1 MKNLDKTLWIKR
13 IFMVLMDICIVILT
27 SITALIVRFEFSLSA
42 VPKYYIGV
50 VWSSLPATLVIA
62 IIVFYVFRLYSS
74 LWVYA
79 GVTELLYLAA
89 ACIVDTL
96 LNTVTIL
103 LNYRDQEYPLPRSW
117 YFIYGTLLLAFMFI
131 SRYSYRAV
139 RTFFGKKVDEKN
151 LKRVLVVDA
160 GKQNRKG
167 LVLTC
172 KESLVPYYSKF
183 GFVDEGITDKSTHGN
198 VLWHQMRLD
207 FKLRN
212 NGVNPS
218 DNKNV
223 TAHKTFKAD
232 RILSYFKEE
241 WKVLLIIT
249 VSGVIYN
256 LGLLLGPWFEGKMA
270 GCLIDILA
278 KNAVYKDMLI
288 LVIAYVISIGVV
300 QVSRYIKRFYVRRFA
315 NNVNRRMKKILY
327 GTLVLKSRTELE
339 GEGMGDI
346 MTKAILDVD
355 DCAEGMRKFTTEV
368 FDTGVALAAYAGT
381 LLVYD
386 VRLALIAMIFPPIS
400 YIIAE
405 KMKVIVQK
413 TGSAYKKQ
421 SGILSNATLDRASNA
436 ITYRVYGREVN
447 RKNAYEDNLAEYEK
461 SAIYANIWNSSL
473 TPLYRIISMMGILFI
488 LYFGSRNVLGTG
500 WRTWDI
506 AAFTT
511 FLACFIKLSDKSS
524 KAAKLFN
531 AVHKAQVS
539 WKRIKP
545 LMVIQAKDTDC
556 KNQTSGRLEVQ
567 NLSFTY
573 PDGKNVYNGISF
585 TAEPGE
591 IIGVTGPVASGKSTF
606 GRTFLCEYP
615 YEGSIM
621 YNGCELRN
629 AADNERTGIISYLG
643 HDPELFND
651 SIKNNILLGDNKD
664 VNEYLKAVCIDKE
677 VEAMEQGADTIIGSG
692 GVRLSG
698 GQAQR
703 IALARTLCHKKPVFI
718 LDDPFS
724 ALDKNTEE
732 QIYNN
737 LRKMTEGSIV
747 IILSHRL
754 YMFPKLD
761 KVIWLDEGSVRVGT
775 HDELMLECMA
785 YRQLNDAA
793 NAMSEDTVSYE
804 QRKNVKGVVDKHE

>member
-1 MKNLDKTLWIKR
+1 MNIRYATMADLDDIASVESECFPVLEAATKEEFEQR
-13 IFMVLMDICIVILT
+13 I
-27 SITALIVRFEFSLSA
+27 
-42 VPKYYIGV
+42 KYYGNHFWLMFDDDKLIAFVDGFVTDEADLTDDMYENASMHNENGAWQMIFGV
-50 VWSSLPATLVIA
+50 NTLPEYRRCGYAKELIKKA
-62 IIVFYVFRLYSS
+62 IL
-74 LWVYA
+74 
-79 GVTELLYLAA
+79 
-89 ACIVDTL
+89 
-96 LNTVTIL
+96 
-103 LNYRDQEYPLPRSW
+103 
-117 YFIYGTLLLAFMFI
+117 
-131 SRYSYRAV
+131 
-139 RTFFGKKVDEKN
+139 
-151 LKRVLVVDA
+151 DA

-355 DCAEGMRKFTTEV
+355 DCAEGMRKFTTEI
-368 FDTGVALAAYAGT
+368 FDTGVALAAYAGM

-386 VRLALIAMIFPPIS
+386 VRLAFIAMIFPPIS

-436 ITYRVYGREVN
+436 ITYRVYGREVD

-585 TAEPGE
+585 TAEPGQ

-664 VNEYLKAVCIDKE
+664 VNEYLKAVCINKE

-761 KVIWLDEGSVRVGT
+761 KVIWLDEGSARVGT

>member
-1 MKNLDKTLWIKR
+1 MNIRYATMADLDDIASVESECFPVLEAATKEEFEQR
-13 IFMVLMDICIVILT
+13 I
-27 SITALIVRFEFSLSA
+27 
-42 VPKYYIGV
+42 KYYGNHFWLMFDDDKLIAFVDGFVTDEADLTDEMYENASMHDENGAWQMIFGV
-50 VWSSLPATLVIA
+50 NTLPEYRRCGYAKELIKKA
-62 IIVFYVFRLYSS
+62 IL
-74 LWVYA
+74 
-79 GVTELLYLAA
+79 
-89 ACIVDTL
+89 
-96 LNTVTIL
+96 
-103 LNYRDQEYPLPRSW
+103 
-117 YFIYGTLLLAFMFI
+117 
-131 SRYSYRAV
+131 
-139 RTFFGKKVDEKN
+139 
-151 LKRVLVVDA
+151 DA
-160 GKQNRKG
+160 REQNRKG

-249 VSGVIYN
+249 VSGFIYN
-256 LGLLLGPWFEGKMA
+256 LGLLFGPWFEGKMA

-355 DCAEGMRKFTTEV
+355 DCAEGMRKFTTEI
-368 FDTGVALAAYAGT
+368 FDTGVALAAYAGM

-436 ITYRVYGREVN
+436 ITYRVYGREAD

-556 KNQTSGRLEVQ
+556 KNQTLGRLEVQ

-573 PDGKNVYNGISF
+573 PDGKNVYNDISF
-585 TAEPGE
+585 TAEPGQ

-615 YEGSIM
+615 YEGSIR

-629 AADNERTGIISYLG
+629 AADNVRSGIISYLG

-651 SIKNNILLGDNKD
+651 SVRNNVLLGDDYD
-664 VNEYLKAVCIDKE
+664 VFEYLRVVCMDKE
-677 VEAMEQGADTIIGSG
+677 VEAMEQGADTIIGSEG
-692 GVRLSG
+692 IRLSG

-703 IALARTLCHKKPVFI
+703 IALARTLCHKKLVLV

-724 ALDKNTEE
+724 ALDRNTEE
-732 QIYNN
+732 QIYKKLKDMASDN
-737 LRKMTEGSIV
+737 IV
-747 IILSHRL
+747 ILISHRL
-754 YMFPKLD
+754 YMFPKMD
-761 KVIWLDEGSVRVGT
+761 KVIWMDAGKANVGT
-775 HDELMLECMA
+775 HKELMLECPG
-785 YRQLNDAA
+785 YRK
-793 NAMSEDTVSYE
+793 MYETVSVE
-804 QRKNVKGVVDKHE
+804 ECRTVETENEGLAAAKVVENSRRVVDKHE

>member
-1 MKNLDKTLWIKR
+1 MNIRYATMADLDDIASVESECFPVLEAATKEEFEQR
-13 IFMVLMDICIVILT
+13 I
-27 SITALIVRFEFSLSA
+27 
-42 VPKYYIGV
+42 KYYGNHFWLMFDDDKLIAFVDGFVTDEANLTDEMYENASMHDENGAWQMIFGV
-50 VWSSLPATLVIA
+50 NTLPEYRRCGYAKELIKKA
-62 IIVFYVFRLYSS
+62 IL
-74 LWVYA
+74 
-79 GVTELLYLAA
+79 
-89 ACIVDTL
+89 
-96 LNTVTIL
+96 
-103 LNYRDQEYPLPRSW
+103 
-117 YFIYGTLLLAFMFI
+117 
-131 SRYSYRAV
+131 
-139 RTFFGKKVDEKN
+139 
-151 LKRVLVVDA
+151 DA
-160 GKQNRKG
+160 REQNRKG

-223 TAHKTFKAD
+223 TANKKFAAD

-249 VSGVIYN
+249 VSGFIYN
-256 LGLLLGPWFEGKMA
+256 LGLLFGPWFEGKMA

-278 KNAVYKDMLI
+278 NNAVYKDMLI

-346 MTKAILDVD
+346 MTKAILDID
-355 DCAEGMRKFTTEV
+355 DCAEGMRKFTTEI
-368 FDTGVALAAYAGT
+368 FDTGVALAAYAGM

-488 LYFGSRNVLGTG
+488 LYFGSRNVLVTG

-556 KNQTSGRLEVQ
+556 KNQTLGRLEVQ

-585 TAEPGE
+585 TAEPGQ

-629 AADNERTGIISYLG
+629 AADNVRSGIISYLG

-651 SIKNNILLGDNKD
+651 SVRNNVLLGDDYD
-664 VNEYLKAVCIDKE
+664 VFEYLRAVCMDKE
-677 VEAMEQGADTIIGSG
+677 VEAMEQGADTIIGSEG
-692 GVRLSG
+692 IRLSG

-703 IALARTLCHKKPVFI
+703 IALARTLCHKKMVLV

-724 ALDKNTEE
+724 ALDRNTEE
-732 QIYNN
+732 QIYKKLKDMASDN
-737 LRKMTEGSIV
+737 IV
-747 IILSHRL
+747 ILISHRL
-754 YMFPKLD
+754 YMFPKMD
-761 KVIWLDEGSVRVGT
+761 KVIWMDAGKANVGT
-775 HDELMLECMA
+775 HKELMLECPG
-785 YRQLNDAA
+785 YRK
-793 NAMSEDTVSYE
+793 MYETVSVE
-804 QRKNVKGVVDKHE
+804 ECRTVETENEGLAAAKVVENSRRVVDKYE

>member
-1 MKNLDKTLWIKR
+1 MNIRYATMADLDDIASVESECFPVLEAATKEEFEQR
-13 IFMVLMDICIVILT
+13 I
-27 SITALIVRFEFSLSA
+27 
-42 VPKYYIGV
+42 KYYGNHFWLMFDDDKLIAFVDGFVTDEADLTDEMYENASMHDENGAWQMIFGV
-50 VWSSLPATLVIA
+50 NTLPEYRRCGYAKELIKKA
-62 IIVFYVFRLYSS
+62 IL
-74 LWVYA
+74 
-79 GVTELLYLAA
+79 
-89 ACIVDTL
+89 
-96 LNTVTIL
+96 
-103 LNYRDQEYPLPRSW
+103 
-117 YFIYGTLLLAFMFI
+117 
-131 SRYSYRAV
+131 
-139 RTFFGKKVDEKN
+139 
-151 LKRVLVVDA
+151 DA

-368 FDTGVALAAYAGT
+368 FDTGVALAAYAGM

-413 TGSAYKKQ
+413 TGSEYKKQ
-421 SGILSNATLDRASNA
+421 SGILSNATLDRATNA
-436 ITYRVYGREVN
+436 ITYRVYGREAD

-545 LMVIQAKDTDC
+545 LMIIQAKDTDC
-556 KNQTSGRLEVQ
+556 KNQTSGRLDVQ

-585 TAEPGE
+585 TAEPGQ

-621 YNGCELRN
+621 YNGCELKN

-761 KVIWLDEGSVRVGT
+761 KVIWLDEGSARVGT

>member
-1 MKNLDKTLWIKR
+1 MNIRYATMADLDDIASVESECFPVLEAATKEEFEQR
-13 IFMVLMDICIVILT
+13 I
-27 SITALIVRFEFSLSA
+27 
-42 VPKYYIGV
+42 KYYGNHFWLMFDDDKLIAFVDGFVTDEADLTDEMYENASMHDENGAWQMIFGV
-50 VWSSLPATLVIA
+50 NTLPDYRRCGCAKELIKKA
-62 IIVFYVFRLYSS
+62 IL
-74 LWVYA
+74 
-79 GVTELLYLAA
+79 
-89 ACIVDTL
+89 
-96 LNTVTIL
+96 
-103 LNYRDQEYPLPRSW
+103 
-117 YFIYGTLLLAFMFI
+117 
-131 SRYSYRAV
+131 
-139 RTFFGKKVDEKN
+139 
-151 LKRVLVVDA
+151 DA
-160 GKQNRKG
+160 RKQNRKG

-368 FDTGVALAAYAGT
+368 FDTGVALAAYAGM

-413 TGSAYKKQ
+413 TGSEYKKQ
-421 SGILSNATLDRASNA
+421 SGILSNATLDRATNA
-436 ITYRVYGREVN
+436 ITYRVYGREAD

-545 LMVIQAKDTDC
+545 LMIIQAKDTDC
-556 KNQTSGRLEVQ
+556 KNQTSGRLDVQ

-585 TAEPGE
+585 TAEPGQ

-629 AADNERTGIISYLG
+629 AADNVRSGIISYLG
-643 HDPELFND
+643 HDSELFND
-651 SIKNNILLGDNKD
+651 SVRNNVLLGDDYD
-664 VNEYLKAVCIDKE
+664 VFEYLRAVCMDKE
-677 VEAMEQGADTIIGSG
+677 VEAMEQGADTIIGSEG
-692 GVRLSG
+692 IRLSG

-703 IALARTLCHKKPVFI
+703 IALARTLCHKKPVLV

-724 ALDKNTEE
+724 ALDRNTEE
-732 QIYNN
+732 QIYKKLKDMASDN
-737 LRKMTEGSIV
+737 IV
-747 IILSHRL
+747 ILMSHRL
-754 YMFPKLD
+754 YMFPKMD
-761 KVIWLDEGSVRVGT
+761 KVIWMDAGKANVGT
-775 HDELMLECMA
+775 HKELMLECPG
-785 YRQLNDAA
+785 YRKMYETLSVEECRAVETENEGLAA
-793 NAMSEDTVSYE
+793 AKEVENS
-804 QRKNVKGVVDKHE
+804 RRVVDKHE

>member
-1 MKNLDKTLWIKR
+1 MNIRYATMADLDDIASVESECFPVLEAATKEEFEQR
-13 IFMVLMDICIVILT
+13 I
-27 SITALIVRFEFSLSA
+27 
-42 VPKYYIGV
+42 KYYGNHFWLMFDEGKLIAFVDGFVTDEADLTDDMYENASMHNENGAWQMIFGV
-50 VWSSLPATLVIA
+50 NTLPEYRRCGCAKELIKKA
-62 IIVFYVFRLYSS
+62 IL
-74 LWVYA
+74 
-79 GVTELLYLAA
+79 
-89 ACIVDTL
+89 
-96 LNTVTIL
+96 
-103 LNYRDQEYPLPRSW
+103 
-117 YFIYGTLLLAFMFI
+117 
-131 SRYSYRAV
+131 
-139 RTFFGKKVDEKN
+139 
-151 LKRVLVVDA
+151 DA
-160 GKQNRKG
+160 RKQNRKG

-183 GFVDEGITDKSTHGN
+183 GFIDEGITDKSTHGN

-218 DNKNV
+218 DNKKV
-223 TAHKTFKAD
+223 TANKKFAAD

-249 VSGVIYN
+249 VSGFIYN
-256 LGLLLGPWFEGKMA
+256 LGLLFGPWFEGKMA

-355 DCAEGMRKFTTEV
+355 DCAEGMRKFTTEI
-368 FDTGVALAAYAGT
+368 FDTGVALAAYAGM

-436 ITYRVYGREVN
+436 ITYRVYGREAD

-545 LMVIQAKDTDC
+545 LMVIQVKDTDC
-556 KNQTSGRLEVQ
+556 KNQTLGRLEVQ

-573 PDGKNVYNGISF
+573 PDGKNVYNDISF
-585 TAEPGE
+585 TAEPGQ

-615 YEGSIM
+615 YEGSIR

-629 AADNERTGIISYLG
+629 AADNVRSGIISYLG

-651 SIKNNILLGDNKD
+651 SVRNNVLLGDDYD
-664 VNEYLKAVCIDKE
+664 VFEYLRVVCMDKE
-677 VEAMEQGADTIIGSG
+677 VEAMEQGADTIIGSEG
-692 GVRLSG
+692 IRLSG

-703 IALARTLCHKKPVFI
+703 IALARTLCHKKLVLV

-724 ALDKNTEE
+724 ALDRNTEE
-732 QIYNN
+732 QIYKKLKDMASDN
-737 LRKMTEGSIV
+737 IV
-747 IILSHRL
+747 ILISHRL
-754 YMFPKLD
+754 YMFPKMD
-761 KVIWLDEGSVRVGT
+761 KVIWMDAGMVNVGT
-775 HDELMLECMA
+775 HKELMLECPG
-785 YRQLNDAA
+785 YRK
-793 NAMSEDTVSYE
+793 MYETVSVE
-804 QRKNVKGVVDKHE
+804 ECRAVETENEGLAAAKVVENSRRVVDKYE

>member
-1 MKNLDKTLWIKR
+1 MNIRYATMADLDDIASVESECFPVLEAATKEEFEQR
-13 IFMVLMDICIVILT
+13 I
-27 SITALIVRFEFSLSA
+27 
-42 VPKYYIGV
+42 KYYGNHFWLMFDDDKLIAFVDGFVTDEADLTDEMYENASMHDENGAWQMIFGV
-50 VWSSLPATLVIA
+50 NTLPEYRRCGYAKELIKKA
-62 IIVFYVFRLYSS
+62 IL
-74 LWVYA
+74 
-79 GVTELLYLAA
+79 
-89 ACIVDTL
+89 
-96 LNTVTIL
+96 
-103 LNYRDQEYPLPRSW
+103 
-117 YFIYGTLLLAFMFI
+117 
-131 SRYSYRAV
+131 
-139 RTFFGKKVDEKN
+139 
-151 LKRVLVVDA
+151 DA
-160 GKQNRKG
+160 RKQNRKG

-172 KESLVPYYSKF
+172 KESLVPYYSEF

-212 NGVNPS
+212 NGVNSS

-223 TAHKTFKAD
+223 TANKKFAAD

-249 VSGVIYN
+249 VSGFIYN
-256 LGLLLGPWFEGKMA
+256 LGLLFGPWFEGKMA

-355 DCAEGMRKFTTEV
+355 DCAEGMRKFTTEI
-368 FDTGVALAAYAGT
+368 FDTGVALAAYAGM

-436 ITYRVYGREVN
+436 ITYRVYGREAD

-461 SAIYANIWNSSL
+461 SAVYANIWNSSP

-573 PDGKNVYNGISF
+573 PDGKNVYNDISF
-585 TAEPGE
+585 TAEPGQ

-615 YEGSIM
+615 YEGSIR

-629 AADNERTGIISYLG
+629 AADNVRSGIISYLG

-651 SIKNNILLGDNKD
+651 SVRNNVLLGDDYD
-664 VNEYLKAVCIDKE
+664 VFEYLRVVCMDKE
-677 VEAMEQGADTIIGSG
+677 VEAMEQGADTIIGSEG
-692 GVRLSG
+692 IRLSG

-703 IALARTLCHKKPVFI
+703 IALARTLCHKKLVLV

-724 ALDKNTEE
+724 ALDRNTEE
-732 QIYNN
+732 QIYKKLKDMASDN
-737 LRKMTEGSIV
+737 IV
-747 IILSHRL
+747 ILISHRL
-754 YMFPKLD
+754 YMFPKMD
-761 KVIWLDEGSVRVGT
+761 KVIWMDAGMVNVGT
-775 HDELMLECMA
+775 HKELMLECPG
-785 YRQLNDAA
+785 YRKMYEMVSVEECRAVETENEGLAA
-793 NAMSEDTVSYE
+793 AKVVENS
-804 QRKNVKGVVDKHE
+804 RRVVDKYE

>member
-1 MKNLDKTLWIKR
+1 MNIRYATMADLDDIASVESECFPVLEAATKEEFEQR
-13 IFMVLMDICIVILT
+13 I
-27 SITALIVRFEFSLSA
+27 
-42 VPKYYIGV
+42 KYYGNHFWLMFDDDKLIAFVDGFVTDEADLTDEMYENASMHDENGAWQMIFGV
-50 VWSSLPATLVIA
+50 NTLPEYRRCGYAKELIKKA
-62 IIVFYVFRLYSS
+62 IL
-74 LWVYA
+74 
-79 GVTELLYLAA
+79 
-89 ACIVDTL
+89 
-96 LNTVTIL
+96 
-103 LNYRDQEYPLPRSW
+103 
-117 YFIYGTLLLAFMFI
+117 
-131 SRYSYRAV
+131 
-139 RTFFGKKVDEKN
+139 
-151 LKRVLVVDA
+151 DA
-160 GKQNRKG
+160 RKQNRKG

-172 KESLVPYYSKF
+172 KESLVPYYSEF

-223 TAHKTFKAD
+223 TANKKFAAD

-249 VSGVIYN
+249 VSGFIYN
-256 LGLLLGPWFEGKMA
+256 LGLLFGPWFEGKMA

-288 LVIAYVISIGVV
+288 LVVAYVISIGVV

-355 DCAEGMRKFTTEV
+355 DCAEGMRKFTTEI
-368 FDTGVALAAYAGT
+368 FDTGVALAAYAGM

-436 ITYRVYGREVN
+436 ITYRVYGREAD

-585 TAEPGE
+585 TAEPGQ

-629 AADNERTGIISYLG
+629 AADNVRSGIISYLG

-651 SIKNNILLGDNKD
+651 SVRNNVLLGDDYD
-664 VNEYLKAVCIDKE
+664 VFEYLRAVCMDKE
-677 VEAMEQGADTIIGSG
+677 VEAMEQGADTIIGSEG
-692 GVRLSG
+692 IRLSG

-703 IALARTLCHKKPVFI
+703 IALARTLCHKKPVLV

-724 ALDKNTEE
+724 ALDRNTEE
-732 QIYNN
+732 QIYKKLKDMASDN
-737 LRKMTEGSIV
+737 IV
-747 IILSHRL
+747 ILMSHRL
-754 YMFPKLD
+754 YMFPKMD
-761 KVIWLDEGSVRVGT
+761 KVIWMDAGKANVGT
-775 HDELMLECMA
+775 HKELMLECPG
-785 YRQLNDAA
+785 YRKMYETLSVEECRAVETENEGLAA
-793 NAMSEDTVSYE
+793 AKEVENS
-804 QRKNVKGVVDKHE
+804 RRVVDKHE

>member
-1 MKNLDKTLWIKR
+1 MNIRYATMADLDDIASVESECFPVLEAATKEEFEQR
-13 IFMVLMDICIVILT
+13 I
-27 SITALIVRFEFSLSA
+27 
-42 VPKYYIGV
+42 KYYGNHFWLMFDEGKIIAFVDGFVTDEADLTDEMYENASMHNENGAWQMIFGV
-50 VWSSLPATLVIA
+50 NTRPEYRRCGYAKELIKKA
-62 IIVFYVFRLYSS
+62 IL
-74 LWVYA
+74 
-79 GVTELLYLAA
+79 
-89 ACIVDTL
+89 
-96 LNTVTIL
+96 
-103 LNYRDQEYPLPRSW
+103 
-117 YFIYGTLLLAFMFI
+117 
-131 SRYSYRAV
+131 
-139 RTFFGKKVDEKN
+139 
-151 LKRVLVVDA
+151 DA
-160 GKQNRKG
+160 REQNRKG

-212 NGVNPS
+212 NGVNLS

-223 TAHKTFKAD
+223 TANKKFAAD

-249 VSGVIYN
+249 VSGFIYN
-256 LGLLLGPWFEGKMA
+256 LGLLFGPWFEGKMA

-355 DCAEGMRKFTTEV
+355 DCAEGMRKFTTEI
-368 FDTGVALAAYAGT
+368 FDTGVALAAYAGM

-436 ITYRVYGREVN
+436 ITYRVYGREAD

-585 TAEPGE
+585 TAEPGQ

-615 YEGSIM
+615 YEGSIR

-629 AADNERTGIISYLG
+629 AADNVRSGIISYLG

-651 SIKNNILLGDNKD
+651 SVRNNVLLGDDYD
-664 VNEYLKAVCIDKE
+664 VFEYLRAVCMDKE
-677 VEAMEQGADTIIGSG
+677 VEAMEQGADTIIGSEG
-692 GVRLSG
+692 IRLSG

-703 IALARTLCHKKPVFI
+703 IALARMLCHKKLVLV

-724 ALDKNTEE
+724 ALDRNTEE
-732 QIYNN
+732 QIYKKLKDMASDN
-737 LRKMTEGSIV
+737 IV
-747 IILSHRL
+747 ILISHRL
-754 YMFPKLD
+754 YMFPKMD
-761 KVIWLDEGSVRVGT
+761 KVIWMDAGKANVGT
-775 HDELMLECMA
+775 HKELMLECPG
-785 YRQLNDAA
+785 YRK
-793 NAMSEDTVSYE
+793 MYETVSVE
-804 QRKNVKGVVDKHE
+804 ECRTVETENEGLAAAKVVENSRRVVDKHE

>member
-1 MKNLDKTLWIKR
+1 MNIRYATMADLDDIASVESECFPVLEAATKEEFEQR
-13 IFMVLMDICIVILT
+13 I
-27 SITALIVRFEFSLSA
+27 
-42 VPKYYIGV
+42 KYYGNHFWLMFDDDKLIAFVDGFVTDEADLTDEMYENASMHNENGAWQMIFGV
-50 VWSSLPATLVIA
+50 NTLPEYRRCGYAKELIKKA
-62 IIVFYVFRLYSS
+62 IL
-74 LWVYA
+74 
-79 GVTELLYLAA
+79 
-89 ACIVDTL
+89 
-96 LNTVTIL
+96 
-103 LNYRDQEYPLPRSW
+103 
-117 YFIYGTLLLAFMFI
+117 
-131 SRYSYRAV
+131 
-139 RTFFGKKVDEKN
+139 
-151 LKRVLVVDA
+151 DA

-355 DCAEGMRKFTTEV
+355 DCAEGMRKFTTEI
-368 FDTGVALAAYAGT
+368 FDTGVALAAYAGM

-386 VRLALIAMIFPPIS
+386 VRLAFIAMIFPPIS

-421 SGILSNATLDRASNA
+421 SGILSNATLDRATNA

-500 WRTWDI
+500 WKTWDI

-585 TAEPGE
+585 TAEPGQ

-621 YNGCELRN
+621 YNGCELKN

-761 KVIWLDEGSVRVGT
+761 KVIWLDEGSARVGT

-804 QRKNVKGVVDKHE
+804 QCKNVKGVVDKHE

>member
-1 MKNLDKTLWIKR
+1 MNIRYATMADLDDIASVESECFPVLEAATKEEFEQR
-13 IFMVLMDICIVILT
+13 I
-27 SITALIVRFEFSLSA
+27 
-42 VPKYYIGV
+42 KYYGNHFWLMFDEGKLIAFVDGFVTDEADLTDEMYENASMHNENGAWQMIFGV
-50 VWSSLPATLVIA
+50 NTRPEYRRCGYAKELIKKA
-62 IIVFYVFRLYSS
+62 IL
-74 LWVYA
+74 
-79 GVTELLYLAA
+79 
-89 ACIVDTL
+89 
-96 LNTVTIL
+96 
-103 LNYRDQEYPLPRSW
+103 
-117 YFIYGTLLLAFMFI
+117 
-131 SRYSYRAV
+131 
-139 RTFFGKKVDEKN
+139 
-151 LKRVLVVDA
+151 DA
-160 GKQNRKG
+160 REQNRKG

-212 NGVNPS
+212 NGVNLS

-223 TAHKTFKAD
+223 TANKKFAAD

-249 VSGVIYN
+249 VSGFIYN
-256 LGLLLGPWFEGKMA
+256 LGLLFGPWFEGKMA

-355 DCAEGMRKFTTEV
+355 DCAEGMRKFTTEI
-368 FDTGVALAAYAGT
+368 FDTGVALAAYAGM

-436 ITYRVYGREVN
+436 ITYRVYGREAD

-506 AAFTT
+506 AAFTS

-585 TAEPGE
+585 TAEPGQ

-615 YEGSIM
+615 YEGSIR

-629 AADNERTGIISYLG
+629 AADNVRSGIISYLG

-651 SIKNNILLGDNKD
+651 SVRNNVLLGDDYD
-664 VNEYLKAVCIDKE
+664 VFEYLRAVCMDKE
-677 VEAMEQGADTIIGSG
+677 VEAMEQGADTIIGSEG
-692 GVRLSG
+692 IRLSG

-703 IALARTLCHKKPVFI
+703 IALARMLCHKKLVLV

-724 ALDKNTEE
+724 ALDRNTEE
-732 QIYNN
+732 QIYKKLKDMASDN
-737 LRKMTEGSIV
+737 IV
-747 IILSHRL
+747 ILISHRL
-754 YMFPKLD
+754 YMFPKMD
-761 KVIWLDEGSVRVGT
+761 KVIWMDAGKANVGT
-775 HDELMLECMA
+775 HKELMLECPG
-785 YRQLNDAA
+785 YRK
-793 NAMSEDTVSYE
+793 MYETVSVE
-804 QRKNVKGVVDKHE
+804 ECRTVETENEGLAAAKVVENSRRVVDKHE

>member
-1 MKNLDKTLWIKR
+1 MKNHSKEGMVVNIRYATMADLDDIASVESECFPVLEAATKEEFEQR
-13 IFMVLMDICIVILT
+13 I
-27 SITALIVRFEFSLSA
+27 
-42 VPKYYIGV
+42 KYYGNHFWLMFDDDKLIAFVDGFVTDEADLTDDMYENASMHNENGAWQMIFGV
-50 VWSSLPATLVIA
+50 NTLPEYRRCGYAKELIKKA
-62 IIVFYVFRLYSS
+62 IL
-74 LWVYA
+74 
-79 GVTELLYLAA
+79 
-89 ACIVDTL
+89 
-96 LNTVTIL
+96 
-103 LNYRDQEYPLPRSW
+103 
-117 YFIYGTLLLAFMFI
+117 
-131 SRYSYRAV
+131 
-139 RTFFGKKVDEKN
+139 
-151 LKRVLVVDA
+151 DA

-355 DCAEGMRKFTTEV
+355 DCAEGMRKFTTEI
-368 FDTGVALAAYAGT
+368 FDTGVALAAYAGM

-386 VRLALIAMIFPPIS
+386 VRLAFIAMIFPPIS

-573 PDGKNVYNGISF
+573 PDGKNVYNDISF
-585 TAEPGE
+585 TAEPGQ

-621 YNGCELRN
+621 YNGCELKN

-761 KVIWLDEGSVRVGT
+761 KVIWLDEGSARVGT

>member
-1 MKNLDKTLWIKR
+1 MNIRYATMADLDDIASVEAECFPALEAATKEEFEQR
-13 IFMVLMDICIVILT
+13 I
-27 SITALIVRFEFSLSA
+27 
-42 VPKYYIGV
+42 KYYGNHFWLMFDDDKLIAFVDGFVTDEANLTDEMYENASMHNENGV
-50 VWSSLPATLVIA
+50 WQMIFGVNTLPEYRRCGYAKELIKKA
-62 IIVFYVFRLYSS
+62 IL
-74 LWVYA
+74 
-79 GVTELLYLAA
+79 
-89 ACIVDTL
+89 
-96 LNTVTIL
+96 
-103 LNYRDQEYPLPRSW
+103 
-117 YFIYGTLLLAFMFI
+117 
-131 SRYSYRAV
+131 
-139 RTFFGKKVDEKN
+139 
-151 LKRVLVVDA
+151 DA
-160 GKQNRKG
+160 REQNRKG

-223 TAHKTFKAD
+223 TANKKFKAD

-249 VSGVIYN
+249 VSGLIYN
-256 LGLLLGPWFEGKMA
+256 FGLLLGPWFEGKMA

-288 LVIAYVISIGVV
+288 LVTAYVISIGVV

-355 DCAEGMRKFTTEV
+355 DCAEGMRKFTTEI
-368 FDTGVALAAYAGT
+368 FDTGVALAAYAGM

-436 ITYRVYGREVN
+436 ITYRVYGREAD

-473 TPLYRIISMMGILFI
+473 TPLYRIISMMGVLFI
-488 LYFGSRNVLGTG
+488 LYFGSRNVIGTG

-511 FLACFIKLSDKSS
+511 FMACFIKLSDKSS

-573 PDGKNVYNGISF
+573 PDGKNVYNDISF
-585 TAEPGE
+585 TAEPGQ

-606 GRTFLCEYP
+606 GKTFLCEYP
-615 YEGSIM
+615 YEGSIR

-629 AADNERTGIISYLG
+629 AADNVRTGIISYLG
-643 HDPELFND
+643 HNPELFND

-677 VEAMEQGADTIIGSG
+677 VEAMEQGADTLIGSG

-737 LRKMTEGSIV
+737 IRKMTAGSIV

-761 KVIWLDEGSVRVGT
+761 KVIWMDAGKANVGT
-775 HDELMLECMA
+775 HKELMLECPG
-785 YRQLNDAA
+785 YRKMYETLSVEECRAVETENEGLAA
-793 NAMSEDTVSYE
+793 AKEVENS
-804 QRKNVKGVVDKHE
+804 RRVVDKHE

>member
-1 MKNLDKTLWIKR
+1 MNIRYATMADLDDIASVESVCFPVLEAATKEEFEQRIKYFGNHFWLMFDEGKLIAFVDGFVTDESDLTDDMYENASMHNENGAWQMIFGVNTLPEYRRCGYAKELIEK
-13 IFMVLMDICIVILT
+13 VIL
-27 SITALIVRFEFSLSA
+27 
-42 VPKYYIGV
+42 
-50 VWSSLPATLVIA
+50 
-62 IIVFYVFRLYSS
+62 
-74 LWVYA
+74 
-79 GVTELLYLAA
+79 
-89 ACIVDTL
+89 
-96 LNTVTIL
+96 
-103 LNYRDQEYPLPRSW
+103 
-117 YFIYGTLLLAFMFI
+117 
-131 SRYSYRAV
+131 
-139 RTFFGKKVDEKN
+139 
-151 LKRVLVVDA
+151 DA

-183 GFVDEGITDKSTHGN
+183 GFIDEGITDKSTHGN
-198 VLWHQMRLD
+198 VQWHQMRLD

-241 WKVLLIIT
+241 WKVLIIIT
-249 VSGVIYN
+249 VSGFIYN
-256 LGLLLGPWFEGKMA
+256 LGLLFGPWFEGKMA

-355 DCAEGMRKFTTEV
+355 DCAEGMRKFTTEI
-368 FDTGVALAAYAGT
+368 FDTGVALAAYAGM

-436 ITYRVYGREVN
+436 ITYRVYGREVD

-500 WRTWDI
+500 WRTWNI

-556 KNQTSGRLEVQ
+556 KNQTSGRLDVQ

-585 TAEPGE
+585 TAEPGQ

-621 YNGCELRN
+621 YNGCELKN

-761 KVIWLDEGSVRVGT
+761 KVIWLDEGSARVGT

>member
-1 MKNLDKTLWIKR
+1 MNIRYATMADLDDIASVESECFPVLEAATKEEFEQR
-13 IFMVLMDICIVILT
+13 I
-27 SITALIVRFEFSLSA
+27 
-42 VPKYYIGV
+42 KYYGNHFWLMFDEGKLIAFVDGFVTDEADLTDDMYENASMHNENGAWQMIFGV
-50 VWSSLPATLVIA
+50 NTLPEYRRCGCAKELIKKA
-62 IIVFYVFRLYSS
+62 IL
-74 LWVYA
+74 
-79 GVTELLYLAA
+79 
-89 ACIVDTL
+89 
-96 LNTVTIL
+96 
-103 LNYRDQEYPLPRSW
+103 
-117 YFIYGTLLLAFMFI
+117 
-131 SRYSYRAV
+131 
-139 RTFFGKKVDEKN
+139 
-151 LKRVLVVDA
+151 DA
-160 GKQNRKG
+160 RKQNRKG

-183 GFVDEGITDKSTHGN
+183 GFIDEGITDKSTHGN

-212 NGVNPS
+212 NGVNSS

-223 TAHKTFKAD
+223 TANKKFAAD

-249 VSGVIYN
+249 VSGFIYN
-256 LGLLLGPWFEGKMA
+256 LGLLFGPWFEGKMA

-327 GTLVLKSRTELE
+327 AALVSKSRTELE

-355 DCAEGMRKFTTEV
+355 DCAEGMRKFTTEI
-368 FDTGVALAAYAGT
+368 FDTGVALAAYAGM

-436 ITYRVYGREVN
+436 ITYRVYGREAD

-573 PDGKNVYNGISF
+573 PDGKNVYNDISF
-585 TAEPGE
+585 TAEPGQ

-615 YEGSIM
+615 YEGSIR

-629 AADNERTGIISYLG
+629 AADNVRSGIISYLG

-651 SIKNNILLGDNKD
+651 SVRNNVLLGDDYD
-664 VNEYLKAVCIDKE
+664 VFEYLRAVCMDKE
-677 VEAMEQGADTIIGSG
+677 VEAMEQGADTIIGSEG
-692 GVRLSG
+692 IRLSG

-703 IALARTLCHKKPVFI
+703 IALARMLCHKKLVLV

-724 ALDKNTEE
+724 ALNRNTEE
-732 QIYNN
+732 QIYKKLKDMASDN
-737 LRKMTEGSIV
+737 IV
-747 IILSHRL
+747 ILISHRL
-754 YMFPKLD
+754 YMFPKMD
-761 KVIWLDEGSVRVGT
+761 KVIWMDAGKANVGT
-775 HDELMLECMA
+775 HKELMLECPG
-785 YRQLNDAA
+785 YRK
-793 NAMSEDTVSYE
+793 MYETVSVE
-804 QRKNVKGVVDKHE
+804 ECRTVETENEGLAAAKVVENSRRVVDKHE

>member
-1 MKNLDKTLWIKR
+1 MNIRYATMADLDDIASVESECFPVLEAATKEEFEQR
-13 IFMVLMDICIVILT
+13 I
-27 SITALIVRFEFSLSA
+27 
-42 VPKYYIGV
+42 KYYGNHFWLMFDEGKLIAFVDGFVTDEADLTDDMYENASMHNENGAWQMIFGV
-50 VWSSLPATLVIA
+50 NTRPEYRRCGYAKELIKKA
-62 IIVFYVFRLYSS
+62 IL
-74 LWVYA
+74 
-79 GVTELLYLAA
+79 
-89 ACIVDTL
+89 
-96 LNTVTIL
+96 
-103 LNYRDQEYPLPRSW
+103 
-117 YFIYGTLLLAFMFI
+117 
-131 SRYSYRAV
+131 
-139 RTFFGKKVDEKN
+139 
-151 LKRVLVVDA
+151 DA
-160 GKQNRKG
+160 REQNRKG

-249 VSGVIYN
+249 VSGFIYN
-256 LGLLLGPWFEGKMA
+256 LGLLFGPWFEGKMA
-270 GCLIDILA
+270 CCLIDILA

-355 DCAEGMRKFTTEV
+355 DCAEGMRKFTTEI
-368 FDTGVALAAYAGT
+368 FDTGVALAAYAGM

-436 ITYRVYGREVN
+436 ITYRVYGREAD

-556 KNQTSGRLEVQ
+556 KNQTLGRLEVQ

-573 PDGKNVYNGISF
+573 PDGKNVYNDISF
-585 TAEPGE
+585 TAEPGQ

-615 YEGSIM
+615 YEGSIR

-629 AADNERTGIISYLG
+629 AADNVRSGIISYLG

-651 SIKNNILLGDNKD
+651 SVRNNVLLGDDYD
-664 VNEYLKAVCIDKE
+664 VFEYLRVVCMDKE
-677 VEAMEQGADTIIGSG
+677 VEAMEQGADTIIGSEG
-692 GVRLSG
+692 IRLSG

-703 IALARTLCHKKPVFI
+703 IALARTLCHKKLVLV

-724 ALDKNTEE
+724 ALDRNTEE
-732 QIYNN
+732 QIYKKLKDMASDN
-737 LRKMTEGSIV
+737 IV
-747 IILSHRL
+747 ILISHRL
-754 YMFPKLD
+754 YMFPKMD
-761 KVIWLDEGSVRVGT
+761 KVIWMDAGMVNVGT
-775 HDELMLECMA
+775 HKELMLECPG
-785 YRQLNDAA
+785 YRK
-793 NAMSEDTVSYE
+793 MYETVSVE
-804 QRKNVKGVVDKHE
+804 ECRAVETENEGLAAAKVVENSRRVVDKHE

>member
-1 MKNLDKTLWIKR
+1 M
-13 IFMVLMDICIVILT
+13 
-27 SITALIVRFEFSLSA
+27 
-42 VPKYYIGV
+42 
-50 VWSSLPATLVIA
+50 
-62 IIVFYVFRLYSS
+62 
-74 LWVYA
+74 
-79 GVTELLYLAA
+79 
-89 ACIVDTL
+89 
-96 LNTVTIL
+96 
-103 LNYRDQEYPLPRSW
+103 
-117 YFIYGTLLLAFMFI
+117 
-131 SRYSYRAV
+131 
-139 RTFFGKKVDEKN
+139 
-151 LKRVLVVDA
+151 
-160 GKQNRKG
+160 
-167 LVLTC
+167 
-172 KESLVPYYSKF
+172 
-183 GFVDEGITDKSTHGN
+183 
-198 VLWHQMRLD
+198 
-207 FKLRN
+207 
-212 NGVNPS
+212 
-218 DNKNV
+218 
-223 TAHKTFKAD
+223 
-232 RILSYFKEE
+232 
-241 WKVLLIIT
+241 
-249 VSGVIYN
+249 
-256 LGLLLGPWFEGKMA
+256 
-270 GCLIDILA
+270 
-278 KNAVYKDMLI
+278 
-288 LVIAYVISIGVV
+288 
-300 QVSRYIKRFYVRRFA
+300 
-315 NNVNRRMKKILY
+315 
-327 GTLVLKSRTELE
+327 
-339 GEGMGDI
+339 
-346 MTKAILDVD
+346 
-355 DCAEGMRKFTTEV
+355 
-368 FDTGVALAAYAGT
+368 FDTGVALAAYAGM

-413 TGSAYKKQ
+413 TGSEYKKQ
-421 SGILSNATLDRASNA
+421 SGILSNATLDRATNA
-436 ITYRVYGREVN
+436 ITYRVYGREAD
-447 RKNAYEDNLAEYEK
+447 RKNAYEDNLDEYEK

-545 LMVIQAKDTDC
+545 LMIIQAKDTDC
-556 KNQTSGRLEVQ
+556 KNQTSGRLDVQ
-567 NLSFTY
+567 NLSSTY

-585 TAEPGE
+585 TAEPGQ

-724 ALDKNTEE
+724 ALDRNTEE

-804 QRKNVKGVVDKHE
+804 QCKNVKGVVDKHE

>member
-1 MKNLDKTLWIKR
+1 MNIRYATMADLDDIASVESECFPVLEAATKEEFEQR
-13 IFMVLMDICIVILT
+13 I
-27 SITALIVRFEFSLSA
+27 
-42 VPKYYIGV
+42 KYYGNHFWLMFDEGKLIAFVDGFVTDEADLTDEMYENASMHNENGAWQMIFGV
-50 VWSSLPATLVIA
+50 NTRPEYRRCGYAKELIKKA
-62 IIVFYVFRLYSS
+62 IL
-74 LWVYA
+74 
-79 GVTELLYLAA
+79 
-89 ACIVDTL
+89 
-96 LNTVTIL
+96 
-103 LNYRDQEYPLPRSW
+103 
-117 YFIYGTLLLAFMFI
+117 
-131 SRYSYRAV
+131 
-139 RTFFGKKVDEKN
+139 
-151 LKRVLVVDA
+151 DA
-160 GKQNRKG
+160 REQNRKG

-212 NGVNPS
+212 NGVNLS

-223 TAHKTFKAD
+223 TANKKFAAD

-249 VSGVIYN
+249 VSGFIYN
-256 LGLLLGPWFEGKMA
+256 LGLLFGPWFEGKMA
-270 GCLIDILA
+270 GCLIDILT

-355 DCAEGMRKFTTEV
+355 DCAEGMRKFTTEI
-368 FDTGVALAAYAGT
+368 FDTGVALAAYAGM

-436 ITYRVYGREVN
+436 ITYRVYGREAD

-556 KNQTSGRLEVQ
+556 KNQTLGRLEVQ

-573 PDGKNVYNGISF
+573 PDGKNVYNDISF
-585 TAEPGE
+585 TAEPGQ

-615 YEGSIM
+615 YEGSIR

-629 AADNERTGIISYLG
+629 AADNVRSGIISYLG

-677 VEAMEQGADTIIGSG
+677 VEAMEQRADTIIGSG

-761 KVIWLDEGSVRVGT
+761 KVIWLDEGSARVGT

>member
-1 MKNLDKTLWIKR
+1 MNIRYATMADLDDIASVESECFPVLEAATKEEFEQR
-13 IFMVLMDICIVILT
+13 I
-27 SITALIVRFEFSLSA
+27 
-42 VPKYYIGV
+42 KYYGNHFWLMFDDDKLIAFVDGFVTDEADLTDEMYENASMHNENGAWQMIFGV
-50 VWSSLPATLVIA
+50 NTLPEYRRCGYAKELIKKA
-62 IIVFYVFRLYSS
+62 IL
-74 LWVYA
+74 
-79 GVTELLYLAA
+79 
-89 ACIVDTL
+89 
-96 LNTVTIL
+96 
-103 LNYRDQEYPLPRSW
+103 
-117 YFIYGTLLLAFMFI
+117 
-131 SRYSYRAV
+131 
-139 RTFFGKKVDEKN
+139 
-151 LKRVLVVDA
+151 DA
-160 GKQNRKG
+160 RKQNRKG

-249 VSGVIYN
+249 VSGFIYN
-256 LGLLLGPWFEGKMA
+256 LGLLFGPWFEGKMA
-270 GCLIDILA
+270 CCLIDILA

-355 DCAEGMRKFTTEV
+355 DCAEGMRKFTTEI
-368 FDTGVALAAYAGT
+368 FDTGVALAAYAGM

-436 ITYRVYGREVN
+436 ITYRVYGREAD

-556 KNQTSGRLEVQ
+556 KNQTLGRLEVQ

-573 PDGKNVYNGISF
+573 PDGKNVYNDISF
-585 TAEPGE
+585 TAEPGQ

-606 GRTFLCEYP
+606 GRTFVCEYP
-615 YEGSIM
+615 YEGSIR

-629 AADNERTGIISYLG
+629 AADNVRSGIISYLG

-651 SIKNNILLGDNKD
+651 SVRNNVLLGDDYD
-664 VNEYLKAVCIDKE
+664 VFEYLRAVCMDKE
-677 VEAMEQGADTIIGSG
+677 VEAMEQGADTIIGSEG
-692 GVRLSG
+692 IRLSG

-703 IALARTLCHKKPVFI
+703 IALARMLCHKKLVLV

-724 ALDKNTEE
+724 ALDRNTEE
-732 QIYNN
+732 QIYKKLKDMASDN
-737 LRKMTEGSIV
+737 IV
-747 IILSHRL
+747 ILISHRL
-754 YMFPKLD
+754 YMFPKMD
-761 KVIWLDEGSVRVGT
+761 KVIWMDAGKANVGT
-775 HDELMLECMA
+775 HKELMLECPG
-785 YRQLNDAA
+785 YRK
-793 NAMSEDTVSYE
+793 MYETVSVE
-804 QRKNVKGVVDKHE
+804 ECRTVETENEGLAAAKVVENSRRVVDKHE

>member
-1 MKNLDKTLWIKR
+1 MNIRYATMADLDDIASVESECFPVLEAATKEEFEQR
-13 IFMVLMDICIVILT
+13 I
-27 SITALIVRFEFSLSA
+27 
-42 VPKYYIGV
+42 KYYGNHFWLMFDDDKLIAFVDGFVTDEANLTDEMYENASMHDENGAWQMIFGV
-50 VWSSLPATLVIA
+50 NTIPEYRRCGYAKELIKKA
-62 IIVFYVFRLYSS
+62 IL
-74 LWVYA
+74 
-79 GVTELLYLAA
+79 
-89 ACIVDTL
+89 
-96 LNTVTIL
+96 
-103 LNYRDQEYPLPRSW
+103 
-117 YFIYGTLLLAFMFI
+117 
-131 SRYSYRAV
+131 
-139 RTFFGKKVDEKN
+139 
-151 LKRVLVVDA
+151 DA
-160 GKQNRKG
+160 RKQNRKG

-212 NGVNPS
+212 NGINSS

-223 TAHKTFKAD
+223 TANKKFAAD

-249 VSGVIYN
+249 VSGFIYN
-256 LGLLLGPWFEGKMA
+256 LGLLFGPWFEGKMA
-270 GCLIDILA
+270 GCLIDILS

-346 MTKAILDVD
+346 MTKAILDID
-355 DCAEGMRKFTTEV
+355 DCAEGMRKFTTEI
-368 FDTGVALAAYAGT
+368 FDTGVALAAYAGM

-386 VRLALIAMIFPPIS
+386 VRLAFIAMIFPPIS

-421 SGILSNATLDRASNA
+421 SGILSNATIDRASNA

-585 TAEPGE
+585 TAEPGQ

-629 AADNERTGIISYLG
+629 AADNVRSGIISYLG

-651 SIKNNILLGDNKD
+651 SVRNNVLLGDDYD
-664 VNEYLKAVCIDKE
+664 VFEYLRVVCMDKE
-677 VEAMEQGADTIIGSG
+677 VEAMEQGADTIIGSEG
-692 GVRLSG
+692 IRLSG

-703 IALARTLCHKKPVFI
+703 IALARTLCHKKLVLV

-724 ALDKNTEE
+724 ALDRNTEE
-732 QIYNN
+732 QIYKKLKDMASDN
-737 LRKMTEGSIV
+737 IV
-747 IILSHRL
+747 ILISHRL
-754 YMFPKLD
+754 YMFPKMD
-761 KVIWLDEGSVRVGT
+761 KVIWMDAGKVNVGT
-775 HDELMLECMA
+775 HKELMLECPG
-785 YRQLNDAA
+785 YRK
-793 NAMSEDTVSYE
+793 MYETVSVE
-804 QRKNVKGVVDKHE
+804 ECRAVETENEGLAAAKVVENSRRVVDKHE

>member
-1 MKNLDKTLWIKR
+1 MNIRYATMADLDDIASVESECFPVLEAATKEEFEQR
-13 IFMVLMDICIVILT
+13 I
-27 SITALIVRFEFSLSA
+27 
-42 VPKYYIGV
+42 KYYGNHFWLMFDDDKLIAFVDGFVTDEADLTDEMYENASMHDENGAWQMIFGV
-50 VWSSLPATLVIA
+50 NTLPEYRRCGYAKELIKKA
-62 IIVFYVFRLYSS
+62 IL
-74 LWVYA
+74 
-79 GVTELLYLAA
+79 
-89 ACIVDTL
+89 
-96 LNTVTIL
+96 
-103 LNYRDQEYPLPRSW
+103 
-117 YFIYGTLLLAFMFI
+117 
-131 SRYSYRAV
+131 
-139 RTFFGKKVDEKN
+139 
-151 LKRVLVVDA
+151 DA
-160 GKQNRKG
+160 RKQNRKG

-368 FDTGVALAAYAGT
+368 FDTGVALAAYAGM

-436 ITYRVYGREVN
+436 ITYRVYGREVD

-500 WRTWDI
+500 WRIWDI

-585 TAEPGE
+585 TAEPGQ

-615 YEGSIM
+615 YEGSMM
-621 YNGCELRN
+621 YNGCELKN

-761 KVIWLDEGSVRVGT
+761 KVIWLDEGSARVGT

-804 QRKNVKGVVDKHE
+804 QCKNVKGVVDKHE

>member
-1 MKNLDKTLWIKR
+1 MNIRYATMADLDDIASVESECFPVLEAATKEEFEQR
-13 IFMVLMDICIVILT
+13 I
-27 SITALIVRFEFSLSA
+27 
-42 VPKYYIGV
+42 KYYGNHFWLMFDEGKLIAFVDGFVTDEADLTDDMYENASMHDENGAWQMIFGV
-50 VWSSLPATLVIA
+50 NTLPE
-62 IIVFYVFRLYSS
+62 YRRCG
-74 LWVYA
+74 YA
-79 GVTELLYLAA
+79 KEL
-89 ACIVDTL
+89 IKK
-96 LNTVTIL
+96 TIL
-103 LNYRDQEYPLPRSW
+103 
-117 YFIYGTLLLAFMFI
+117 
-131 SRYSYRAV
+131 
-139 RTFFGKKVDEKN
+139 
-151 LKRVLVVDA
+151 DA
-160 GKQNRKG
+160 RKQNRKG

-212 NGVNPS
+212 NGVNSS

-223 TAHKTFKAD
+223 TANKKFAAD

-249 VSGVIYN
+249 VSGFIYN
-256 LGLLLGPWFEGKMA
+256 LGLLFGPWFEGKMA

-355 DCAEGMRKFTTEV
+355 DCAEGMRKFTTEI
-368 FDTGVALAAYAGT
+368 FDTGVALAAYAGM

-585 TAEPGE
+585 TAEPGQ

-629 AADNERTGIISYLG
+629 AADNVRSGIISYLG

-651 SIKNNILLGDNKD
+651 SVRNNVLLGDDYD
-664 VNEYLKAVCIDKE
+664 VFEYLRAVCMDKE
-677 VEAMEQGADTIIGSG
+677 VEAMEQGADTIIGSEG
-692 GVRLSG
+692 IRLSG

-703 IALARTLCHKKPVFI
+703 IALARTLCHKKLVLV

-724 ALDKNTEE
+724 ALDRNTEE
-732 QIYNN
+732 QIYKKLKDMASDN
-737 LRKMTEGSIV
+737 IV
-747 IILSHRL
+747 ILISHRL
-754 YMFPKLD
+754 YMFPKMD
-761 KVIWLDEGSVRVGT
+761 KVIWMDAGKANVGT
-775 HDELMLECMA
+775 HKELMLECPG
-785 YRQLNDAA
+785 YRK
-793 NAMSEDTVSYE
+793 MYETVSVE
-804 QRKNVKGVVDKHE
+804 ECRAVETENEGLAAAKVVENSRRVVDKYE

>member
-1 MKNLDKTLWIKR
+1 MNIRYATMADLDDITSVESECFPVLEAATKEEFEQR
-13 IFMVLMDICIVILT
+13 I
-27 SITALIVRFEFSLSA
+27 
-42 VPKYYIGV
+42 KYYGNHFWLMFDEGKLIAFVDGFVTDEADLTDDMYENASMHNENGAWQMIFGV
-50 VWSSLPATLVIA
+50 NTLPEYRRCGCAKELIKKA
-62 IIVFYVFRLYSS
+62 IL
-74 LWVYA
+74 
-79 GVTELLYLAA
+79 
-89 ACIVDTL
+89 
-96 LNTVTIL
+96 
-103 LNYRDQEYPLPRSW
+103 
-117 YFIYGTLLLAFMFI
+117 
-131 SRYSYRAV
+131 
-139 RTFFGKKVDEKN
+139 
-151 LKRVLVVDA
+151 DA
-160 GKQNRKG
+160 RKQNRKG

-183 GFVDEGITDKSTHGN
+183 GFIDEGITDKSTHGN

-212 NGVNPS
+212 NGVNLS
-218 DNKNV
+218 DNKKV
-223 TAHKTFKAD
+223 TANKKFAAD

-249 VSGVIYN
+249 VSGFIYN
-256 LGLLLGPWFEGKMA
+256 LGLLFGPWFEGKMA

-355 DCAEGMRKFTTEV
+355 DCAEGMRKFTTEI
-368 FDTGVALAAYAGT
+368 FDTGVALAAYAGM

-436 ITYRVYGREVN
+436 ITYRVYGREAD

-573 PDGKNVYNGISF
+573 PDGKNVYNDISF
-585 TAEPGE
+585 TAEPGQ

-615 YEGSIM
+615 YEGSIR

-629 AADNERTGIISYLG
+629 AADNVRSGIISYLG

-651 SIKNNILLGDNKD
+651 SVRNNVLLGDDYD
-664 VNEYLKAVCIDKE
+664 VFEYLRAVCIDKE
-677 VEAMEQGADTIIGSG
+677 VEAMEQGADTIIGSEG
-692 GVRLSG
+692 IRLSG

-703 IALARTLCHKKPVFI
+703 IALARMLCHKKLVLV

-724 ALDKNTEE
+724 ALDRNTEE
-732 QIYNN
+732 QIYKKLKDMASDN
-737 LRKMTEGSIV
+737 IV
-747 IILSHRL
+747 ILISHRL
-754 YMFPKLD
+754 YMFPKMD
-761 KVIWLDEGSVRVGT
+761 KVIWMDAGKANVGT
-775 HDELMLECMA
+775 HKELMLECPG
-785 YRQLNDAA
+785 YRK
-793 NAMSEDTVSYE
+793 MYETVSVE
-804 QRKNVKGVVDKHE
+804 ECRTVETENEGLAAAKVVENSRRVVDKHE

>member
-1 MKNLDKTLWIKR
+1 MNIRYATMADLDDIASVESECFPVLEAATKEEFEQR
-13 IFMVLMDICIVILT
+13 I
-27 SITALIVRFEFSLSA
+27 
-42 VPKYYIGV
+42 KYYGNHFWLMFDEGKLIAFVDGFVTDEADLTDEMYENASMHNENGAWQMIFGV
-50 VWSSLPATLVIA
+50 NTLPEYRRCGYAKELIKKA
-62 IIVFYVFRLYSS
+62 IL
-74 LWVYA
+74 
-79 GVTELLYLAA
+79 
-89 ACIVDTL
+89 
-96 LNTVTIL
+96 
-103 LNYRDQEYPLPRSW
+103 
-117 YFIYGTLLLAFMFI
+117 
-131 SRYSYRAV
+131 
-139 RTFFGKKVDEKN
+139 
-151 LKRVLVVDA
+151 DA
-160 GKQNRKG
+160 RKQNRKG

-172 KESLVPYYSKF
+172 KESLVPYYSRF

-223 TAHKTFKAD
+223 TANKKFAAD

-355 DCAEGMRKFTTEV
+355 DCAEGMRKFTTEI
-368 FDTGVALAAYAGT
+368 FDTGVALAAYAGM

-436 ITYRVYGREVN
+436 ITYRVYGRKVN

-500 WRTWDI
+500 WKTWDI

-556 KNQTSGRLEVQ
+556 KNQTSGKLEVQ

-585 TAEPGE
+585 TAEPGQ

-615 YEGSIM
+615 YEGSIR
-621 YNGCELRN
+621 YNGCELKN

>member
-1 MKNLDKTLWIKR
+1 MNIRYATMADLDDIASVESECFPVLEAATKEEFEQR
-13 IFMVLMDICIVILT
+13 I
-27 SITALIVRFEFSLSA
+27 
-42 VPKYYIGV
+42 KYYGNHFWLMFDDDKLIAFVDGFVTDEADLTDDMYENASMHNENGAWQMIFGV
-50 VWSSLPATLVIA
+50 NTLPEYRRCGYAKELIKKA
-62 IIVFYVFRLYSS
+62 IL
-74 LWVYA
+74 
-79 GVTELLYLAA
+79 
-89 ACIVDTL
+89 
-96 LNTVTIL
+96 
-103 LNYRDQEYPLPRSW
+103 
-117 YFIYGTLLLAFMFI
+117 
-131 SRYSYRAV
+131 
-139 RTFFGKKVDEKN
+139 
-151 LKRVLVVDA
+151 DA

-223 TAHKTFKAD
+223 TANKKFAAD

-249 VSGVIYN
+249 VSGFIYN
-256 LGLLLGPWFEGKMA
+256 LGLLFGPWFEGKMA

-355 DCAEGMRKFTTEV
+355 DCAEGMRKFTTEI
-368 FDTGVALAAYAGT
+368 FDTGVALAAYAGM

-386 VRLALIAMIFPPIS
+386 VRLAFIAMIFPPIS

-436 ITYRVYGREVN
+436 ITYRVYGKEVN

-573 PDGKNVYNGISF
+573 PDGKNVYNDISF
-585 TAEPGE
+585 TAEPGQ

-615 YEGSIM
+615 YEGSMM
-621 YNGCELRN
+621 YNGCELKN

>member
-1 MKNLDKTLWIKR
+1 MNIRYATMADLDDIASVESECFPVLEAATKEEFEQR
-13 IFMVLMDICIVILT
+13 I
-27 SITALIVRFEFSLSA
+27 
-42 VPKYYIGV
+42 KYYGNHFWLMFDEGKLIAFVDGFVTDEADLTDEMYENASMHNENGAWQMIFGV
-50 VWSSLPATLVIA
+50 NTLPEYRRCGCAKELIKKA
-62 IIVFYVFRLYSS
+62 IL
-74 LWVYA
+74 
-79 GVTELLYLAA
+79 
-89 ACIVDTL
+89 
-96 LNTVTIL
+96 
-103 LNYRDQEYPLPRSW
+103 
-117 YFIYGTLLLAFMFI
+117 
-131 SRYSYRAV
+131 
-139 RTFFGKKVDEKN
+139 
-151 LKRVLVVDA
+151 DA
-160 GKQNRKG
+160 RKQNRKG

-212 NGVNPS
+212 NGVNSS

-249 VSGVIYN
+249 VSGFIYN
-256 LGLLLGPWFEGKMA
+256 LGLLFGPWFEGKMA
-270 GCLIDILA
+270 GCLIDILT

-355 DCAEGMRKFTTEV
+355 DCAEGMRKFTTEI
-368 FDTGVALAAYAGT
+368 FDTGVALAAYAGM

-436 ITYRVYGREVN
+436 ITYRVYGREAD

-585 TAEPGE
+585 TAEPGQ

-606 GRTFLCEYP
+606 GRTFLCEYS
-615 YEGSIM
+615 YEGSIR
-621 YNGCELRN
+621 YNGCELKN
-629 AADNERTGIISYLG
+629 AADNVRSGIISYLG

-651 SIKNNILLGDNKD
+651 SVRNNVLLGDDYD
-664 VNEYLKAVCIDKE
+664 VFEYLRAVCMDKE
-677 VEAMEQGADTIIGSG
+677 VEAMEQGADTIIGSEG
-692 GVRLSG
+692 IRLSG

-703 IALARTLCHKKPVFI
+703 IALARMLCHKKLVLV

-724 ALDKNTEE
+724 ALDRNTEE
-732 QIYNN
+732 QIYKKLKDMASDN
-737 LRKMTEGSIV
+737 IV
-747 IILSHRL
+747 ILISHRL
-754 YMFPKLD
+754 YMFPKMD
-761 KVIWLDEGSVRVGT
+761 KVIWMDAGKANVGT
-775 HDELMLECMA
+775 HKELMLECPG
-785 YRQLNDAA
+785 YRK
-793 NAMSEDTVSYE
+793 MYETVSVE
-804 QRKNVKGVVDKHE
+804 ECRTVETENEGLAAAKVVENSRRVVDKHE

>member
-1 MKNLDKTLWIKR
+1 MNIRYATMADLDDIASVESECFPVLEAATKEEFEQR
-13 IFMVLMDICIVILT
+13 I
-27 SITALIVRFEFSLSA
+27 
-42 VPKYYIGV
+42 KYYGNHFWLMFDDDKLIAFVDGFVTDEADLTDDMYENASMHNENGAWQMIFGV
-50 VWSSLPATLVIA
+50 NTLPEYRRCGYAKELIKKA
-62 IIVFYVFRLYSS
+62 IL
-74 LWVYA
+74 
-79 GVTELLYLAA
+79 
-89 ACIVDTL
+89 
-96 LNTVTIL
+96 
-103 LNYRDQEYPLPRSW
+103 
-117 YFIYGTLLLAFMFI
+117 
-131 SRYSYRAV
+131 
-139 RTFFGKKVDEKN
+139 
-151 LKRVLVVDA
+151 DA

-223 TAHKTFKAD
+223 TANKKFAAD

-249 VSGVIYN
+249 VSGFIYN
-256 LGLLLGPWFEGKMA
+256 LGLLFGPWFEGKMA

-355 DCAEGMRKFTTEV
+355 DCAEGMRKFTTEI
-368 FDTGVALAAYAGT
+368 FDTGVALAAYAGM

-386 VRLALIAMIFPPIS
+386 VRLAFIAMIFPPIS

-436 ITYRVYGREVN
+436 ITYRVYGREVD

-545 LMVIQAKDTDC
+545 LMIIQAKDTDC
-556 KNQTSGRLEVQ
+556 KNQTSGRLDVQ

-585 TAEPGE
+585 TAEPGQ

-724 ALDKNTEE
+724 ALDRNTEE

-804 QRKNVKGVVDKHE
+804 QCKNVKGVVDKHE

>member
-1 MKNLDKTLWIKR
+1 MNIRYATMADLDDIASVESECFPVLEAATKEEFEQR
-13 IFMVLMDICIVILT
+13 I
-27 SITALIVRFEFSLSA
+27 
-42 VPKYYIGV
+42 KYYGNHFWLMFDDDKLIAFVDGFVTDEANLTDEMYENASMHDENGAWQMIFGV
-50 VWSSLPATLVIA
+50 NTLPEYRRCGYAKELIKKA
-62 IIVFYVFRLYSS
+62 IL
-74 LWVYA
+74 
-79 GVTELLYLAA
+79 
-89 ACIVDTL
+89 
-96 LNTVTIL
+96 
-103 LNYRDQEYPLPRSW
+103 
-117 YFIYGTLLLAFMFI
+117 
-131 SRYSYRAV
+131 
-139 RTFFGKKVDEKN
+139 
-151 LKRVLVVDA
+151 DA
-160 GKQNRKG
+160 REQNRRG

-183 GFVDEGITDKSTHGN
+183 GFIDEGITDKSTHGN

-212 NGVNPS
+212 NGVNSS

-223 TAHKTFKAD
+223 TANKKFAAD

-249 VSGVIYN
+249 VSGFIYN
-256 LGLLLGPWFEGKMA
+256 LGLLFGPWFEGKMA

-355 DCAEGMRKFTTEV
+355 DCAEGMRKFTTEI
-368 FDTGVALAAYAGT
+368 FDTGVALAAYAGM

-386 VRLALIAMIFPPIS
+386 VRLAFIAMIFPPIS

-545 LMVIQAKDTDC
+545 LMVIHAKDTDC

-585 TAEPGE
+585 TAEPGQ

-629 AADNERTGIISYLG
+629 ASDNVRSGIISYLG

-651 SIKNNILLGDNKD
+651 SVRNNVLLGDDYD
-664 VNEYLKAVCIDKE
+664 VFEYLRAVCMDKE
-677 VEAMEQGADTIIGSG
+677 VEAMEQGADTIIGSEG
-692 GVRLSG
+692 IRLSG

-703 IALARTLCHKKPVFI
+703 IALARTLCHKKLVLV

-724 ALDKNTEE
+724 ALDRNTEE
-732 QIYNN
+732 QIYKKLKDMASDN
-737 LRKMTEGSIV
+737 IV
-747 IILSHRL
+747 ILISHRL
-754 YMFPKLD
+754 YMFPKMD
-761 KVIWLDEGSVRVGT
+761 KVIWMDAGKANVGT
-775 HDELMLECMA
+775 HKELMLECPG
-785 YRQLNDAA
+785 YRK
-793 NAMSEDTVSYE
+793 MYETVSVE
-804 QRKNVKGVVDKHE
+804 ECRTVETENEGLAAAKVVENSRRVVDKHE

>member
-1 MKNLDKTLWIKR
+1 MNIRYATMADLDDIASVESVCFPVLEAATKEEFEQRIKYFGNHFWLMFDEGKLIAFVDGFVTDESDLTDEMYENASMHNENGAWQMIFGVNTLPEYRRCGYAKELIEK
-13 IFMVLMDICIVILT
+13 VIL
-27 SITALIVRFEFSLSA
+27 
-42 VPKYYIGV
+42 
-50 VWSSLPATLVIA
+50 
-62 IIVFYVFRLYSS
+62 
-74 LWVYA
+74 
-79 GVTELLYLAA
+79 
-89 ACIVDTL
+89 
-96 LNTVTIL
+96 
-103 LNYRDQEYPLPRSW
+103 
-117 YFIYGTLLLAFMFI
+117 
-131 SRYSYRAV
+131 
-139 RTFFGKKVDEKN
+139 
-151 LKRVLVVDA
+151 DA
-160 GKQNRKG
+160 RKQNRKG

-183 GFVDEGITDKSTHGN
+183 GFIDEGITDKSTHGN
-198 VLWHQMRLD
+198 VQWHQMRLD

-355 DCAEGMRKFTTEV
+355 DCAEGMRKFTTEI
-368 FDTGVALAAYAGT
+368 FDTGVALAAYAGM

-386 VRLALIAMIFPPIS
+386 VRLAFIAMIFPPIS

-500 WRTWDI
+500 WRTWNI

-573 PDGKNVYNGISF
+573 PDGKNVYNDISF
-585 TAEPGE
+585 TAEPGQ

-643 HDPELFND
+643 HDPELFDD

-703 IALARTLCHKKPVFI
+703 IALARTLCHKKPVLI

>member
-1 MKNLDKTLWIKR
+1 MNIRYATMADLDDIASVESECFPVLEAATKEEFEQR
-13 IFMVLMDICIVILT
+13 I
-27 SITALIVRFEFSLSA
+27 
-42 VPKYYIGV
+42 KYYGNHFWLMFDDDKLIAFVDGFVTDEADLTDEMYENASMHDENGAWQMIFGV
-50 VWSSLPATLVIA
+50 NTLPEYRRCGYAKELIKKA
-62 IIVFYVFRLYSS
+62 IL
-74 LWVYA
+74 
-79 GVTELLYLAA
+79 
-89 ACIVDTL
+89 
-96 LNTVTIL
+96 
-103 LNYRDQEYPLPRSW
+103 
-117 YFIYGTLLLAFMFI
+117 
-131 SRYSYRAV
+131 
-139 RTFFGKKVDEKN
+139 
-151 LKRVLVVDA
+151 DA
-160 GKQNRKG
+160 RKQNRKG

-212 NGVNPS
+212 NGVNSS

-223 TAHKTFKAD
+223 TANKKFAAD

-249 VSGVIYN
+249 VSGFIYN
-256 LGLLLGPWFEGKMA
+256 LGLLFGPWFEGKMA
-270 GCLIDILA
+270 GCLIDILS

-355 DCAEGMRKFTTEV
+355 DCAEGMRKFTTEI
-368 FDTGVALAAYAGT
+368 FDTGVALAAYAGM

-386 VRLALIAMIFPPIS
+386 VRLAFIAMIFPPIS

-585 TAEPGE
+585 TAEPGQ

-629 AADNERTGIISYLG
+629 AADNVRSGIISYLG

-651 SIKNNILLGDNKD
+651 SVRNNVLLGDDYD
-664 VNEYLKAVCIDKE
+664 VFEYLRVVCMDKE
-677 VEAMEQGADTIIGSG
+677 VEAMEQGADTIIGSEG
-692 GVRLSG
+692 IRLSG

-703 IALARTLCHKKPVFI
+703 IALARTLCHKKLVLV

-724 ALDKNTEE
+724 ALDRNTEE
-732 QIYNN
+732 QIYKKLKDMASDN
-737 LRKMTEGSIV
+737 IV
-747 IILSHRL
+747 ILISHRL
-754 YMFPKLD
+754 YMFPKMD
-761 KVIWLDEGSVRVGT
+761 KVIWMDAGKANVGT
-775 HDELMLECMA
+775 HKELMLECPG
-785 YRQLNDAA
+785 YRK
-793 NAMSEDTVSYE
+793 MYETVSVE
-804 QRKNVKGVVDKHE
+804 ECRAVETENEGLAAAKVVENSRRVVDKHE

>member
-1 MKNLDKTLWIKR
+1 MKNHSKEGMVVNIRYATMADLDDIASVESECFPVLEAATKEEFEQR
-13 IFMVLMDICIVILT
+13 I
-27 SITALIVRFEFSLSA
+27 
-42 VPKYYIGV
+42 KYYGNHFWLMFDDDKLIAFVDGFVTDEADLTDDMYENASMHNENGAWQMIFGV
-50 VWSSLPATLVIA
+50 NTLPEYRRCGYAKELIKKA
-62 IIVFYVFRLYSS
+62 IL
-74 LWVYA
+74 
-79 GVTELLYLAA
+79 
-89 ACIVDTL
+89 
-96 LNTVTIL
+96 
-103 LNYRDQEYPLPRSW
+103 
-117 YFIYGTLLLAFMFI
+117 
-131 SRYSYRAV
+131 
-139 RTFFGKKVDEKN
+139 
-151 LKRVLVVDA
+151 DA
-160 GKQNRKG
+160 RKQNRKG

-368 FDTGVALAAYAGT
+368 FDTGVALAAYAGM

-413 TGSAYKKQ
+413 TGSEYKKQ
-421 SGILSNATLDRASNA
+421 SGILSNATLDRATNA
-436 ITYRVYGREVN
+436 ITYRVYGREAD
-447 RKNAYEDNLAEYEK
+447 RKNAYEDNLDEYEK

-545 LMVIQAKDTDC
+545 LMIIQAKDTDC
-556 KNQTSGRLEVQ
+556 KNQTSGRLDVQ

-585 TAEPGE
+585 TAEPGQ

-621 YNGCELRN
+621 YNGCELKN
-629 AADNERTGIISYLG
+629 AAYNERTGIISYLG

-703 IALARTLCHKKPVFI
+703 IALARTLCHKKPVLI

-761 KVIWLDEGSVRVGT
+761 KVIWLDEGSARVGT

>member
-1 MKNLDKTLWIKR
+1 MNIRYATMADLDDIASVESECFPVLEAATKEEFEQR
-13 IFMVLMDICIVILT
+13 I
-27 SITALIVRFEFSLSA
+27 
-42 VPKYYIGV
+42 KYYGNHFWLMFDEGKLIAFVDGFVTDEANLTDEMYENASMHNENGAWQMIFGV
-50 VWSSLPATLVIA
+50 NTRPEYRRCGYAKELIKKA
-62 IIVFYVFRLYSS
+62 IL
-74 LWVYA
+74 
-79 GVTELLYLAA
+79 
-89 ACIVDTL
+89 
-96 LNTVTIL
+96 
-103 LNYRDQEYPLPRSW
+103 
-117 YFIYGTLLLAFMFI
+117 
-131 SRYSYRAV
+131 
-139 RTFFGKKVDEKN
+139 
-151 LKRVLVVDA
+151 DA
-160 GKQNRKG
+160 REQNRKG

-172 KESLVPYYSKF
+172 KESLVPYYSEF

-249 VSGVIYN
+249 VSGFIYN
-256 LGLLLGPWFEGKMA
+256 LGLLFGPWFEGKMA

-355 DCAEGMRKFTTEV
+355 DCAEGMRKFTTEI
-368 FDTGVALAAYAGT
+368 FDTGVALAAYAGM

-436 ITYRVYGREVN
+436 ITYRVYGREAD

-556 KNQTSGRLEVQ
+556 KNQTLGRLEVQ

-573 PDGKNVYNGISF
+573 PDGKNVYNDISF
-585 TAEPGE
+585 TAEPGQ

-615 YEGSIM
+615 YEGSIR

-629 AADNERTGIISYLG
+629 AADNVRSGIISYLG

-651 SIKNNILLGDNKD
+651 SVRNNVLLGDDYD
-664 VNEYLKAVCIDKE
+664 VFEYLRAVCMDKE
-677 VEAMEQGADTIIGSG
+677 VEAMEQGADTIIGSEG
-692 GVRLSG
+692 IRLSG

-703 IALARTLCHKKPVFI
+703 IALARTLCHKKLVLV

-724 ALDKNTEE
+724 ALDRNTEE
-732 QIYNN
+732 QIYKKLKDMASDN
-737 LRKMTEGSIV
+737 IV
-747 IILSHRL
+747 ILISHRL
-754 YMFPKLD
+754 YMFPKMD
-761 KVIWLDEGSVRVGT
+761 KVIWMDAGKANVGT
-775 HDELMLECMA
+775 HKELMLECPG
-785 YRQLNDAA
+785 YRK
-793 NAMSEDTVSYE
+793 MYETVSVE
-804 QRKNVKGVVDKHE
+804 ECRAVETENEGLAAAKVVENSRRVVDKHE

>member
-1 MKNLDKTLWIKR
+1 MNIRYATMADLDDIASVESECFPVLEAATKEEFEQR
-13 IFMVLMDICIVILT
+13 I
-27 SITALIVRFEFSLSA
+27 
-42 VPKYYIGV
+42 KYYGNHFWLMFDEGKLIAFVDGFVTDEADLTDDMYENASMHNENGAWQMIFGV
-50 VWSSLPATLVIA
+50 NTLPEYRRCGCAKELIKKA
-62 IIVFYVFRLYSS
+62 IL
-74 LWVYA
+74 
-79 GVTELLYLAA
+79 
-89 ACIVDTL
+89 
-96 LNTVTIL
+96 
-103 LNYRDQEYPLPRSW
+103 
-117 YFIYGTLLLAFMFI
+117 
-131 SRYSYRAV
+131 
-139 RTFFGKKVDEKN
+139 
-151 LKRVLVVDA
+151 DA
-160 GKQNRKG
+160 RKQNRKG

-212 NGVNPS
+212 NGVNSS
-218 DNKNV
+218 DNKNM
-223 TAHKTFKAD
+223 TANKKFAAD

-249 VSGVIYN
+249 VSGFIYN
-256 LGLLLGPWFEGKMA
+256 LGLLFGPWFEGKMA

-355 DCAEGMRKFTTEV
+355 DCAEGMRKFTTEI
-368 FDTGVALAAYAGT
+368 FDTGVALAAYAGM

-436 ITYRVYGREVN
+436 ITYRVYGREAD

-585 TAEPGE
+585 TAEPGQ

-629 AADNERTGIISYLG
+629 AADNVRSGIISYLG

-651 SIKNNILLGDNKD
+651 SVRNNVLLGDDYD
-664 VNEYLKAVCIDKE
+664 VFEYLRAVCMDKE
-677 VEAMEQGADTIIGSG
+677 VEAMEQGADTIIGSEG
-692 GVRLSG
+692 IRLSG

-703 IALARTLCHKKPVFI
+703 IALARTLCHKKLVLV

-724 ALDKNTEE
+724 ALDRNTEE
-732 QIYNN
+732 QIYKKLKDMASDN
-737 LRKMTEGSIV
+737 IV
-747 IILSHRL
+747 ILISHRL
-754 YMFPKLD
+754 YMFPKMD
-761 KVIWLDEGSVRVGT
+761 KVIWMDAGKANVGT
-775 HDELMLECMA
+775 HKELMLECPG
-785 YRQLNDAA
+785 YRK
-793 NAMSEDTVSYE
+793 MYETVSVE
-804 QRKNVKGVVDKHE
+804 ECRTVETENEGLAAAKVVENSRRVVDKHE

>member
-1 MKNLDKTLWIKR
+1 MKNHSKEGMVVNIRYATMADLDDIASVESECFPVLEAATKEEFEQR
-13 IFMVLMDICIVILT
+13 I
-27 SITALIVRFEFSLSA
+27 
-42 VPKYYIGV
+42 KYYGNHFWLMFDDDKLIAFVDGFVTDEADLTDDMYENASMHNENGAWQMIFGV
-50 VWSSLPATLVIA
+50 NTLPEYRRCGYAKELIKKA
-62 IIVFYVFRLYSS
+62 IL
-74 LWVYA
+74 
-79 GVTELLYLAA
+79 
-89 ACIVDTL
+89 
-96 LNTVTIL
+96 
-103 LNYRDQEYPLPRSW
+103 
-117 YFIYGTLLLAFMFI
+117 
-131 SRYSYRAV
+131 
-139 RTFFGKKVDEKN
+139 
-151 LKRVLVVDA
+151 DA

-355 DCAEGMRKFTTEV
+355 DCAEGMRKFTTEI
-368 FDTGVALAAYAGT
+368 FDTGVALAAYAGM

-386 VRLALIAMIFPPIS
+386 VRLAFIAMIFPPIS

-500 WRTWDI
+500 WRTWNI

-643 HDPELFND
+643 HDPELFDD

-703 IALARTLCHKKPVFI
+703 IALARTLCHKKPVLI

>member
-1 MKNLDKTLWIKR
+1 MNIRYATMADLDDIASVESECFPVLEAATKEEFEQR
-13 IFMVLMDICIVILT
+13 I
-27 SITALIVRFEFSLSA
+27 
-42 VPKYYIGV
+42 KYYGNHFWLMFDNDKLIAFVDGFVTDEANLTDEMYENASMHNENGAWQMIFGV
-50 VWSSLPATLVIA
+50 NTLPEYRRCGCAKELIKKA
-62 IIVFYVFRLYSS
+62 IL
-74 LWVYA
+74 
-79 GVTELLYLAA
+79 
-89 ACIVDTL
+89 
-96 LNTVTIL
+96 
-103 LNYRDQEYPLPRSW
+103 
-117 YFIYGTLLLAFMFI
+117 
-131 SRYSYRAV
+131 
-139 RTFFGKKVDEKN
+139 
-151 LKRVLVVDA
+151 DA
-160 GKQNRKG
+160 RKQNRKG

-183 GFVDEGITDKSTHGN
+183 GFIDEGITDKSTHGN

-212 NGVNPS
+212 NGVNPL

-223 TAHKTFKAD
+223 TANKKFAAD

-355 DCAEGMRKFTTEV
+355 DCAEGMRKFTTEI
-368 FDTGVALAAYAGT
+368 FDTGVALAAYAGM

-386 VRLALIAMIFPPIS
+386 VRLAFIAMIFPPIS

-500 WRTWDI
+500 WKPWDI

-573 PDGKNVYNGISF
+573 PDGKNVYNDISF
-585 TAEPGE
+585 TAEPGQ

-621 YNGCELRN
+621 YNGCELKN